1 MRLAVGVRIELLG
14 TAADLAAA
22 SCPCLSCR
30 AARRAGR
37 TRAPLRAVVDG
48 ALVLTADAVAEGS
61 ADHRVEQ
68 HGAALLVTG
77 PDGERLAW
85 APRGADAELPRADVV
100 VLGLTDGLAAWAA
113 QVAALR
119 RTGAVTPTTALVAA
133 PVPHGLPPDDEVAP
147 VLAGWG
153 GSLGADG
160 ATVTTPGA
168 PREPA
173 RVLVLGGA
181 RSGKSAWAEQRVAA
195 EPDVVYVATA
205 PPRPGDAEW
214 RARVAAH
221 VARRPSPWRTV
232 ETADVAG
239 VLRAAAGAVLVDD
252 LGLWLTRVVDDAGA
266 WEGPLPAAVG
276 RACDDLVGAWRGCA
290 GTAVVVA
297 PEVGAGVVPATASGR
312 RFRDLLGAVTA
323 RLAAGSDE
331 VVQVV
336 AGLPRRLR

>member
-1 MRLAVGVRIELLG
+1 MRLAVGVRIELPG
-14 TAADLAAA
+14 TAADRAPA
-22 SCPCLSCR
+22 SCGCVSCR

-48 ALVLTADAVAEGS
+48 ALVLTADGVAQRS

-68 HGAALLVTG
+68 HGDALLVTG

-119 RTGAVTPTTALVAA
+119 RSGAVTATTALVAA
-133 PVPHGLPPDDEVAP
+133 PVPHALPPADEVAQ
-147 VLAGWG
+147 VLAAWG
-153 GSLGADG
+153 AALGADG
-160 ATVTTPGA
+160 ACVSPPEA
-168 PREPA
+168 PREPV

-181 RSGKSAWAEQRVAA
+181 RSGKSAWAELRVAA
-195 EPDVVYVATA
+195 EPEVVYVATA

-214 RARVAAH
+214 QARVAAH

-232 ETADVAG
+232 ETGDVAG

-276 RACDDLVGAWRGCA
+276 QACDDLVDAWRGCTR
-290 GTAVVVA
+290 TAVVVA
-297 PEVGAGVVPATASGR
+297 PEVGAGVVPATPAGR
-312 RFRDLLGAVTA
+312 RFRDLLGTVTA
-323 RLAAGSDE
+323 RLAADSDE

-336 AGLPRRLR
+336 AGLPRPLR